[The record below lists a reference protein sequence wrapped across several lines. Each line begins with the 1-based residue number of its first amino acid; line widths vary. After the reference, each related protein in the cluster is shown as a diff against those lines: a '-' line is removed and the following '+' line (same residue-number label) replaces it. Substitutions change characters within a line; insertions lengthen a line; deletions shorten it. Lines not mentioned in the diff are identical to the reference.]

1 MNETWYL
8 YYGLTVFLM
17 VGCGYMCYHTGRKE
31 GVIKMLEF
39 LEDHANKKGIVKM
52 RITEKDF
59 EIIK

>member
-1 MNETWYL
+1 MTETWYL

-17 VGCGYMCYHTGRKE
+17 VGCGYMCYRTGRKE
-31 GVIKMLEF
+31 GVIKILEF

-52 RITEKDF
+52 RISEKEF

>member
-1 MNETWYL
+1 
-8 YYGLTVFLM
+8 M